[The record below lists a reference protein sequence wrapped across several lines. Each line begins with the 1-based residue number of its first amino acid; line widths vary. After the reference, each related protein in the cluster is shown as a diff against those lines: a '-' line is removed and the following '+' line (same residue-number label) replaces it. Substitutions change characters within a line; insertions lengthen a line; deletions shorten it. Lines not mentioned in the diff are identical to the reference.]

1 MMTHKVRVQ
10 RCNRFQDI
18 SHKDQFPLPSMIT
31 NGWLLHICF
40 LMLSVTEIL
49 SQGCSQLRSKLQQA
63 NMDNLELLGKK
74 MGTTIPLQCVDDI
87 INFSSKPNDVSLP
100 SIYEFQKENAT
111 VAIDEILQQIIY
123 VFSENHTQLPWDENS
138 VTVFRLGLDQ
148 AIGELAPCL
157 NTGMQDIRDKVKKY
171 FERINVLLKD
181 KEYSL
186 CAWEIVQMEVR
197 QCLIVINQLITR
209 LSNEAPVAA
218 AEADEMNT
226 PGPCPASASS
236 RVKEKQES
244 DLPTVIDAVIQEE
257 ELNDTGT

>member
-181 KEYSL
+181 KEYGL

-209 LSNEAPVAA
+209 LSNEGTVYFLKQLF
-218 AEADEMNT
+218 
-226 PGPCPASASS
+226 CLASK
-236 RVKEKQES
+236 KENEFCS
-244 DLPTVIDAVIQEE
+244 Y
-257 ELNDTGT
+257 